1 MNSNFKDITPFYN
14 SHASVGIPG
23 SKSISN
29 RALILA
35 VLTKGTVKLNG
46 ILDSEDVGI
55 MITALQRLGVV
66 IEVDKTNNTA
76 LVNGCGGVLSIKKA
90 TIDVG
95 NAGTVAR
102 FLTALLSLQNGGDY
116 TLDGSEAMRIRP
128 MAGLLDAL
136 KDHGSKFTFHGTEN
150 CFPFT
155 IKTSSLNNNDWLINA
170 SKSSQIVSAILLIAP
185 LIKGTKKIF
194 LNGQTVSKPF
204 VKMTLDM
211 IDQFSLSSTVG
222 ITEDGRTFEVPHFN
236 YEVKSMEYNIEPDA
250 TAASYFFS
258 LPISVGGSILVKGLQ
273 NCKLQGDIG
282 FCEIISKCGLSVHRS
297 TNGIQVDLKDEIL
310 GGDYNFNDI
319 SDTFLTLAAL
329 SPLLGTPLR
338 ISGIAHTRMQET
350 DRVGAMA
357 TELRKLGQDVY
368 ELDDSLQINP
378 TANLNKFKDRLPLS
392 VDTYDDHRFAMSF
405 AILGSHDLFKNGL
418 PWIRI
423 LDPFCCR
430 KTFPNFFDV
439 LSNIQIKPI

>member
-1 MNSNFKDITPFYN
+1 MNSDFKDITPFYN
-14 SHASVGIPG
+14 SHACVEIPG

-35 VLTKGTVKLNG
+35 VLSKGTVKLNG

-55 MITALQRLGVV
+55 MIAALQQLGVV
-66 IEVDKTNNTA
+66 IEVDKPNNTA

-102 FLTALLSLQNGGDY
+102 FLTALLSLQDGGDY

-128 MAGLLDAL
+128 MAGLLEAL
-136 KDHGSKFTFHGTEN
+136 KDHGAKFTFHGVEN

-155 IKTSSLNNNDWLINA
+155 INTYSLNNNDWLINA
-170 SKSSQIVSAILLIAP
+170 STSSQILSAILLIAP

-194 LNGQTVSKPF
+194 LKSETVSKPF
-204 VKMTLDM
+204 VKMTLAM
-211 IDQFSLSSTVG
+211 IDQFSLNSNVG
-222 ITEDGRTFEVPHFN
+222 IIENGNTFEVPHFD
-236 YEVKSMEYNIEPDA
+236 YEIKSTEYDIEPDA
-250 TAASYFFS
+250 TAASYFLS

-282 FCEIISKCGLSVHRS
+282 FCDILSKCGLSVQRS
-297 TNGIQVDLKDEIL
+297 TNGIQVDLDDEIL
-310 GGDYNFNDI
+310 GGDFNFNDI

-357 TELRKLGQDVY
+357 AELRKLGQDVN

-378 TANLNKFKDRLPLS
+378 TADLNKFRDRLPLPIE
-392 VDTYDDHRFAMSF
+392 TYDDHRFAMSF

-423 LDPFCCR
+423 LDPSCCQ
-430 KTFPNFFDV
+430 KTFPKFFQV
-439 LSNIQIKPI
+439 LSNIQSEPI

>member
-1 MNSNFKDITPFYN
+1 MNSDFKDITPFYN
-14 SHASVGIPG
+14 SQAIVEIPG

-35 VLTKGTVKLNG
+35 VLSQGEILLNG

-55 MITALQRLGVV
+55 MICALQQLGVV
-66 IEVDKTNNTA
+66 IKVNKANNSA
-76 LVNGCGGVLSIKKA
+76 LVKGCGGVLPVKRAVIN
-90 TIDVG
+90 VG

-102 FLTALLSLQNGGDY
+102 FLTALLSLQNKGDY
-116 TLDGSEAMRIRP
+116 TLDGSEAMRVRP

-136 KDHGSKFTFHGTEN
+136 KDHGSKFTFHGVEN

-155 IKTSSLNNNDWLINA
+155 IKTESLDNSDWLINA
-170 SKSSQIVSAILLIAP
+170 SQSSQIVSAILLISP
-185 LIKGTKKIF
+185 LIKGIKKIC
-194 LNGQTVSKPF
+194 LKSDTVSKPF

-211 IDQFSLSSTVG
+211 IAQFSLNTTG
-222 ITEDGRTFEVPHFN
+222 EITQNDNTFEVPHFV
-236 YEVKSMEYNIEPDA
+236 YEIKSKEYNIEPDA

-273 NCKLQGDIG
+273 NCKLQGDIE
-282 FCEIISKCGLSVHRS
+282 FCEIMSKCGLSVRRS
-297 TNGIQVDLKDEIL
+297 TSGIQVELKEGLL
-310 GGDYNFNDI
+310 GGDFNFNDI

-329 SPLLGTPLR
+329 SPLLDAPLR
-338 ISGIAHTRMQET
+338 ISGIAHTRLQET

-357 TELRKLGQDVY
+357 TELRKLGQSVI
-368 ELDDSLQINP
+368 ESNDSLQINP
-378 TANLNKFKDRLPLS
+378 TSNLNKFKDSLPFCIE
-392 VDTYDDHRFAMSF
+392 TYEDHRFAMSF
-405 AILGSHDLFKNGL
+405 AILGSHDLFKNGI

-423 LDPFCCR
+423 LDPNCCR

-439 LSNIQIKPI
+439 LSNVQKKPI